1 MDILRMI
8 RFFAERCL
16 YFATSLLPN
25 EVKNAITSLFS
36 DHSALQNSLFPQK
49 R

>member
-1 MDILRMI
+1 MI
-8 RFFAERCL
+8 RFYDGQCL
-16 YFATSLLPN
+16 YFAASLLPN
-25 EVKNAITSLFS
+25 EVKNAIISLFS